1 MKIYT
6 KTGDDGT
13 TGLFGG
19 DRVDKDHL
27 RIEAYGTVD
36 ELNAVVGLVRVGLN
50 TSTLAAQNR
59 FTEIDSALARIQD
72 ELFVLGADLATPSEA
87 KPSVPRVSDSMT
99 TTLER
104 EIDRFSE
111 ILPELKSFVLPGGSE
126 VASRLHLART
136 VCRRAERLVVQAA
149 RELPDQPELPESSE
163 SSESPKSQIA
173 PGSPDLPASSFNP
186 EIVRYLNRLSD
197 HLFVLARLA
206 NQLEGVKAPE
216 WHPAKDA

>member
-6 KTGDDGT
+6 KTGDSGT

-19 DRVDKDHL
+19 DRVDKDHT

-36 ELNAVVGLVRVGLN
+36 ELNALVGFVRSGLI
-50 TSTLAAQNR
+50 TPPPPSPDR
-59 FTEIDSALARIQD
+59 YTEIDAGLARIQN
-72 ELFVLGADLATPSEA
+72 ELFILGADLATPSDA
-87 KPSVPRVSDSMT
+87 KPSVPRVSSLMT

-111 ILPELKSFVLPGGSE
+111 ILPELTNFVLPGGSE
-126 VASRLHLART
+126 TASRLHVART
-136 VCRRAERLVVQAA
+136 VCRRAERLVVHASK
-149 RELPDQPELPESSE
+149 ELPMES
-163 SSESPKSQIA
+163 
-173 PGSPDLPASSFNP
+173 LNP

-206 NQLEGVKAPE
+206 NHLAGVEAPE
-216 WHPAKDA
+216 WHPTDAQ

>member
-6 KTGDDGT
+6 KTGDSGT

-19 DRVDKDHL
+19 DRVSKHHI

-36 ELNAVVGLVRVGLN
+36 ELNAVIGLLRSGF
-50 TSTLAAQNR
+50 AALPSPDR
-59 FTEIDSALARIQD
+59 FTKIDTALARIQN
-72 ELFVLGADLATPSEA
+72 ELFVLGADLATPSGA
-87 KPSVPRVSDSMT
+87 KPSVPRVSSLMT

-111 ILPELKSFVLPGGSE
+111 RLPELTSFVLPGGSE
-126 VASRLHLART
+126 AASRLHVART
-136 VCRRAERLVVQAA
+136 VCRRAERLVVHASA
-149 RELPDQPELPESSE
+149 KES
-163 SSESPKSQIA
+163 
-173 PGSPDLPASSFNP
+173 LNP

-206 NQLEGVKAPE
+206 NHLEDVKAPE
-216 WHPAKDA
+216 WHPIEPS